1 MAANQNDNHPQQ
13 SNVALVLR
21 ALVLLYV
28 LYLVYGIVAAY
39 VRGDSEALSLPLTIA
54 AAGILGAAAVV
65 LLVLT
70 YRQWRSQSRKEETT
84 EPDGMDECA
93 DDPTDEG

>member
-1 MAANQNDNHPQQ
+1 MAANQNDNRPRQ
-13 SNVALVLR
+13 SNVSLGLR

-70 YRQWRSQSRKEETT
+70 YRQWRSQSSEAELP
-84 EPDGMDECA
+84 EADGPDEGA
-93 DDPTDEG
+93 DDAGDAL

>member
-13 SNVALVLR
+13 SSLSLGLR

-54 AAGILGAAAVV
+54 AAGILGVASVV
-65 LLVLT
+65 MLILT
-70 YRQWRSQSRKEETT
+70 YRQWRSQSSEGELPEEGSSD
-84 EPDGMDECA
+84 DGA
-93 DDPTDEG
+93 DDDGEEL

>member
-1 MAANQNDNHPQQ
+1 MAANQNDNRPRQ
-13 SNVALVLR
+13 SNVSLGLR

-54 AAGILGAAAVV
+54 AANGAVALLTVTPEGGKPMAGTAWAAGRR
-65 LLVLT
+65 LKAGDSL
-70 YRQWRSQSRKEETT
+70 
-84 EPDGMDECA
+84 
-93 DDPTDEG
+93 

>member
-1 MAANQNDNHPQQ
+1 MAANQNDNQPHQ
-13 SNVALVLR
+13 SNVSLGLR

-39 VRGDSEALSLPLTIA
+39 VQGSSDALSLPLTIA
-54 AAGILGAAAVV
+54 AAGILGTAAIV

-70 YRQWRSQSRKEETT
+70 YRQWRTQSDAEASAQKDALETDLSDS
-84 EPDGMDECA
+84 E
-93 DDPTDEG
+93 DDL